1 MLIDLAVP
9 SNIDKELRVN
19 NNIMLY
25 DLDSIS
31 AELQHTRETRL
42 KALGDVNEIIDAELL
57 IYFEWFQTAAL
68 RSSLAKY
75 KTIVHQKVKD
85 YFQTKSEENNLD
97 NTKRVTNRIMRK
109 IMKLASKELISV
121 EVMNAVI
128 DEQLALSNKQNLV
141 SLH

>member
-1 MLIDLAVP
+1 MAVP

-19 NNIMLY
+19 NYIMLY

-31 AELQHTRETRL
+31 AELQHKRETRL